1 MRYSFMRFA
10 IPAALITVP
19 CGGAAQTFADF
30 CPAGDAETEAAV
42 VGWVTDP
49 DADTVV
55 PGATVAASWVQDGS
69 RRRVEAHANLEGLY
83 ALCGLPPNTEVSLR
97 AALGSRRGEALPFT
111 TGAALAQQDLTM
123 SLTAEPEELSSEIGS
138 LGGGRA
144 NVLNSTIIREEDL
157 VNFPEMS
164 VYELLRQHQRLRFD
178 RFSQVGEVIILD
190 SVVSTSLNNGRFV
203 GIQMRINERR
213 EGDPI
218 SAIRGMSIDEVKRIE
233 ILSSSEAS
241 ARYGGDGWTGA
252 ISITTR
258 NR

>member
-1 MRYSFMRFA
+1 MRYSFRRFA
-10 IPAALITVP
+10 VPAAFIMLP
-19 CGGAAQTFADF
+19 SGGVAQTLADF
-30 CPAGDAETEAAV
+30 CPAADAETEAAV

-69 RRRVEAHANLEGLY
+69 RRRVEAQANLEGLY
-83 ALCGLPPNTEVSLR
+83 ALCGLPRDTEMSLR
-97 AALGSRRGEALPFT
+97 AALGNRRGDALAFT
-111 TGAALAQQDLTM
+111 TGTALAQQDLNM
-123 SLTAEPEELSSEIGS
+123 SLTAEPASISSEIGS

-144 NVLNSTIIREEDL
+144 NVLNSSVIREEDL
-157 VNFPEMS
+157 VDFPEMS

-178 RFSQVGEVIILD
+178 RLSQVGEVILLD
-190 SVVSTSLNNGRFV
+190 SVVSTSLNRGRFTGV
-203 GIQMRINERR
+203 EVRINERR

-218 SAIRGMSIDEVKRIE
+218 NAIRDISIHEIKRIE
-233 ILSSSEAS
+233 IFSAGEAS
-241 ARYGGDGWTGA
+241 ARYGGDGWVGA